1 MKRVVFGGLALVAL
15 SWTLVVQAAPDP
27 NDPKPP
33 VVSLGD
39 NTYALKRGSNF
50 VYFRDTTKLA
60 RQARTDAEKF
70 CQDMGKKMKE
80 LSMEEKKGSLVF
92 GDFSKATITFKAL
105 APDDPAFSEAS
116 SSGGPSAGNTGDL
129 TKLEELHRSGVLADP
144 EFNSAKKR
152 LAEKSLEDLHQK
164 GVLTDAEY
172 EAARKRLS
180 ER

>member
-1 MKRVVFGGLALVAL
+1 
-15 SWTLVVQAAPDP
+15 
-27 NDPKPP
+27 
-33 VVSLGD
+33 
-39 NTYALKRGSNF
+39 
-50 VYFRDTTKLA
+50 
-60 RQARTDAEKF
+60 
-70 CQDMGKKMKE
+70 MGKKMKE